1 MFLTLNNVFVRL
13 RTAFFLRTKV
23 YVFDSFEP
31 LGGLDPPMAQT
42 KVLAG
47 ATTEQHCSI
56 VANVSTYS
64 AKMHPAL
71 FARSVVKYEE
81 MLSQSRKM
89 TDRAENGTSSFS
101 RQGLSFEL
109 SGNRIRPAV
118 QTKLKRKLPFKK
130 KTPFLIS

>member
-1 MFLTLNNVFVRL
+1 
-13 RTAFFLRTKV
+13 
-23 YVFDSFEP
+23 
-31 LGGLDPPMAQT
+31 MAQT

-47 ATTEQHCSI
+47 ATTEQYCSI
-56 VANVSTYS
+56 VANGCTYS

-89 TDRAENGTSSFS
+89 TDRAENRTSSCS

-109 SGNRIRPAV
+109 SGDRIRHAV
-118 QTKLKRKLPFKK
+118 QTKLKRKLPFFKK
-130 KTPFLIS
+130 PPFLIS